1 MRVALVAETF
11 LPRMNGVVN
20 SVVHVARHLRDRD
33 IPTVIVTPSD
43 FAADHFEGVP
53 VRRVRSISLPGVH
66 EYDVAVGRF
75 SRCTAIL
82 EDFAPTV
89 VHLAS
94 PFVLGARM
102 QAAAHAAGVPTVAV
116 FQTDVAGF
124 AAHYRLGP
132 LAHAADSVVRRIH
145 ADADL
150 TLVPSSPCEEY
161 LHGLGVR
168 RTRRWGRGVDL
179 VQFHPDRR
187 STSLRASWGPRRVV
201 VGFVGRLAPEKNVAI
216 LPHASVDDD
225 VQLVV
230 VGDGPSS
237 ASMRRD
243 LPEAVFTGRLSGD
256 ALGEAVASLDIL
268 VAPGEH
274 ETFCQVVQE
283 AMSAGVPVV
292 APSVGGPRD
301 LVLHGRTGLLYP
313 PGDVAAMAQAVRR
326 LVDNPGLRQR
336 MGHAARTQV
345 SGRSWSRLID
355 ELVRHYADVSRGAL
369 QAA

>member
-20 SVVHVARHLRDRD
+20 SVIHVARHLRDRD
-33 IPTVIVTPSD
+33 IPTLIVTASD
-43 FAADHFEGVP
+43 FAADDFEGVP
-53 VRRVRSISLPGVH
+53 VERVRSISLPGVH

-75 SRCTAIL
+75 SRCSRII
-82 EDFAPTV
+82 EEFSPTV

-132 LAHAADSVVRRIH
+132 LAQAADAVVRRIH

-150 TLVPSSPCEEY
+150 TLVPSTPCEEY

-179 VQFHPDRR
+179 LQFHPDRR
-187 STSLRASWGPRRVV
+187 SAPVRESWGTRGVA
-201 VGFVGRLAPEKNVAI
+201 VGFVGRLAPEKNVSI
-216 LPHASVDDD
+216 LRHVSGDEAL
-225 VQLVV
+225 QLVV
-230 VGDGPSS
+230 IGDGPS
-237 ASMRRD
+237 AATMRRD
-243 LPEAVFTGRLSGD
+243 LPGAAFTGRLSGD
-256 ALGEAVASLDIL
+256 TLGQAVASLDVL

-283 AMSAGVPVV
+283 AMAAGVPVV
-292 APSVGGPRD
+292 APAVGGPRD

-313 PGDVAAMAQAVRR
+313 PGDAAAMVQAVRR

-336 MGHAARTQV
+336 MGRTARAQV